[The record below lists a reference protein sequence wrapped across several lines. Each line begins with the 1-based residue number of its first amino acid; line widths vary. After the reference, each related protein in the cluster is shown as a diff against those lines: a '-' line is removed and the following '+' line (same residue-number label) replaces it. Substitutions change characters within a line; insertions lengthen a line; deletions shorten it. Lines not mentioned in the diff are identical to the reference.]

1 MAHQQGQ
8 SGLWRRC
15 LPWRRWLRRR
25 RCRPCR
31 PSVPSPQRRLHAHTP
46 APCAGLLCVGAVT
59 TGYAQTPTAPLA
71 PRPRHSHTTDGSAQ
85 SAHDK
90 PEAAQTQKAYSRQ
103 CGLPRQHEGCQ
114 HGADT
119 CCASCTSWA
128 RGTCHTQ
135 PHAAVVRCFCPH
147 CDAHPRNDPKGADVL
162 AWERTANP
170 VPVAQ
175 RGKACRIGVWLAAA
189 ARPKYRIL
197 TCCALDALSS
207 CKCPLTPESRQRI
220 APLVQS
226 GSTTDAT
233 QRPLTHSAIPR
244 GREMPPGTA
253 VPRHTHCP
261 RE

>member
-1 MAHQQGQ
+1 MAHQC
-8 SGLWRRC
+8 RPC
-15 LPWRRWLRRR
+15 HPWR

-31 PSVPSPQRRLHAHTP
+31 PSLHLSQRRLHAHTP
-46 APCAGLLCVGAVT
+46 APCAGLPCVGAVT
-59 TGYAQTPTAPLA
+59 TGYAQIPTAPLT
-71 PRPRHSHTTDGSAQ
+71 PRPLHRHMTDGSAQ
-85 SAHDK
+85 SAHGK
-90 PEAAQTQKAYSRQ
+90 QTQHRPKKRTAGSAAS
-103 CGLPRQHEGCQ
+103 PRQHKGCQ
-114 HGADT
+114 HSADT
-119 CCASCTSWA
+119 FFPVRPIFAID
-128 RGTCHTQ
+128 TCHTQ

-197 TCCALDALSS
+197 TCCALDALSP